1 MNLFS
6 KTLLFLVLFIFAFS
20 PLGFGFYAGL
30 SGNTCYASSFNIEQ
44 SSGNKG
50 GTNKR
55 HIDISSQHSG
65 AYFSESSV
73 MVGFVEITESFG
85 MNNVGGSG
93 KSGST
98 FSDDWYSGFG
108 ANDMPGSNSVDS
120 PFFEAGQDLNPL
132 PDNNPPIAAE
142 SSEAVSSAAVS
153 SQSAEGSGESSPGSE
168 SKDPIIS
175 AYLAMISALRDYNWL
190 ELY

>member
-1 MNLFS
+1 MKLLDKTFS
-6 KTLLFLVLFIFAFS
+6 YLVVFFFACS
-20 PLGFGFYAGL
+20 LLGFGVYTGL
-30 SGNTCYASSFNIEQ
+30 TVNSCYASSFSIDQ
-44 SSGNKG
+44 SSGNQG

-73 MVGFVEITESFG
+73 MVGFVEIKESFG
-85 MNNVGGSG
+85 MNNTGNSG
-93 KSGST
+93 KGGST

-108 ANDMPGSNSVDS
+108 ANDMPGSNSADS
-120 PFFEAGQDLNPL
+120 PFFEAGQDLP
-132 PDNNPPIAAE
+132 PPTDNSSSSAAE
-142 SSEAVSSAAVS
+142 SSDAVSSAAVS
-153 SQSAEGSGESSPGSE
+153 SQTAGGDDESSQGRE

-190 ELY
+190 EIY